1 MIRSLSAFLVAASAV
16 TMAYAQQFNISPP
29 GPVLLG
35 TPLAITVSGLPAN
48 KDVRITAERVIF
60 NWSEKKRALYRSD
73 ATFTTDGSGAIDL
86 ARAAPKRGSYTGADP
101 RGLFWSMTPLPD
113 APPADRAVMEV
124 RMMATTEDN
133 PALAK
138 GSVTFLEALPNVTTE
153 KVDAFPGAVFATQSG
168 GGKRPAII
176 ILGGSEGGSAITRAA
191 APLASHGY
199 AVLALPYYSPPDWQ
213 TQKAELPTLPAA
225 FAEIPVN
232 RLNEARAWLQARA
245 DVDGSKIALYG
256 TSKGAEFVL
265 LAGVHL
271 AWASAIVAEVPSDV
285 VWEGWGQGVDSGKR
299 SSFALDGKPLPFVP
313 YKDFQAE
320 FLGFQTGAP
329 IHIRRPQDRGRAS
342 NPAAAVAARIP
353 VEQIKAP
360 VLVLGGHDDLV
371 WASGMMAQNIA
382 ERRAE
387 AKLDTVALIYS
398 DAGHYLGGT
407 GYNPTTQYNADP
419 IKSGGTPAGN
429 AAAQA
434 DAHPKILA
442 FLKRTLA
449 K

>member
-1 MIRSLSAFLVAASAV
+1 MIRLVSAFVLVAAIGTA
-16 TMAYAQQFNISPP
+16 AGAQQFNISPAE
-29 GPVLLG
+29 PVLLG
-35 TPLAITVSGLPAN
+35 TPLAITLSGLPAG
-48 KDVRITAERVIF
+48 KEVRITAERVMF
-60 NWSEKKRALYRSD
+60 SWTEKKRTLYRSD
-73 ATFTTDGSGAIDL
+73 ATFATDANGSVDL
-86 ARAAPKRGSYTGADP
+86 TRAAPKRGSYTGVDP

-113 APPADRAVMEV
+113 APQADRRVLEV
-124 RMMATTEDN
+124 RLTAGTDDN
-133 PALAK
+133 PAMAK
-138 GSVTFLEALPNVTTE
+138 GTITFLDMLPNVKTE
-153 KVDAFPGAVFATQSG
+153 KVDAFPGAVFAAQSG
-168 GGKRPAII
+168 GGKRPAVI
-176 ILGGSEGGSAITRAA
+176 ILGGSEGGSAITRSA

-213 TQKAELPTLPAA
+213 TQKAELPALPPA
-225 FAEIPVN
+225 FADIPVN
-232 RLNEARAWLQARA
+232 RLNEARAWLQARE
-245 DVDGSKIALYG
+245 DVDGTRIALYG

-271 AWASAIVAEVPSDV
+271 GWATAIVAEVPSDV
-285 VWEGWGQGVDSGKR
+285 VWEGWGMGVESGKR
-299 SSFALDGKPLPFVP
+299 SSFAVDGKPLPFVP
-313 YKDFQAE
+313 YKAFNEE
-320 FLGFQTGAP
+320 FLGFQTGSP
-329 IHIRRPQDRGRAS
+329 IHIRRPQDRGRAD

-353 VEQIKAP
+353 VERIKAP